1 MNIVTALR
9 GIGRAF
15 IGGYRSRSRRAGKS
29 KYMPHLG
36 AKERA
41 RHAGKPDG
49 RMDQSPAWLK
59 LNAEMN
65 ASDARAAR

>member
-1 MNIVTALR
+1 MNIQTALR

-15 IGGYRSRSRRAGKS
+15 IGGYRTRSLRAGRS

-36 AKERA
+36 VKERA

-49 RMDQSPAWLK
+49 AMHRKAG
-59 LNAEMN
+59 A
-65 ASDARAAR
+65 